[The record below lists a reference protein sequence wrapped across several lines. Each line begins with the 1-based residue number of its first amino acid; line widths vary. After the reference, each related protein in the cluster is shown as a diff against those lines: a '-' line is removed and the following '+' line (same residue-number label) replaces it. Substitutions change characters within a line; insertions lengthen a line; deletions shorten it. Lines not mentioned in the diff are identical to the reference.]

1 MKFLK
6 VLVIF
11 TWVGRRNHLKSL
23 PCFVPWAPITST
35 NFLIHSKNC
44 KTKNYL
50 KPFKRTRWMC
60 VGWMLLL
67 GCFYSSSSLQ
77 PRLPKNIIRKGERIW
92 FFSAQK
98 NLGALQQFSEKNC
111 FFSKPL
117 KNHPFK
123 SACLPMQFD
132 VKKVFNATHLELSI
146 SRALE

>member
-1 MKFLK
+1 M
-6 VLVIF
+6 VLI
-11 TWVGRRNHLKSL
+11 WVWRRNHLISL

-67 GCFYSSSSLQ
+67 CCFYSSSSLQ

-117 KNHPFK
+117 EKTTH
-123 SACLPMQFD
+123 SSRGLWLYMQFD
-132 VKKVFNATHLELSI
+132 VKKVFNATHLVLSI